1 MDFCKYYQ
9 YSRQHDFPADLFMTC
24 KGSTVLMVPPEG
36 FCFNYETSTSN
47 SFQSFLSIKDIGNK
61 ALAEFTAMVLEL
73 EKEEIRVLTLSQSRD
88 LPDAVFPNNWFSTH
102 IDARGNNIL
111 IIYPLLAKNRQA
123 EVNIKGLM
131 EVLDRAQFE
140 VHEIIDLRNDKD
152 EILEGTGSLVL
163 DRENRLLYASLSPRT
178 SLNLVNKVAD
188 ILGYTPIVFN
198 SVDRQNKPVYHT
210 NVIMGLS
217 KCYAIICLDSINDAQ
232 QKAIL
237 SESFK
242 ETGKTMI
249 DISWNQVQHM
259 CGNVLELYNKKG
271 ESLLILSEQAKRH
284 FTHEQLRIIQQYSRL
299 ISTDIPTIEAIGGGS
314 ARCMMAEIFY

>member
-1 MDFCKYYQ
+1 
-9 YSRQHDFPADLFMTC
+9 
-24 KGSTVLMVPPEG
+24 
-36 FCFNYETSTSN
+36 
-47 SFQSFLSIKDIGNK
+47 
-61 ALAEFTAMVLEL
+61 
-73 EKEEIRVLTLSQSRD
+73 
-88 LPDAVFPNNWFSTH
+88 
-102 IDARGNNIL
+102 
-111 IIYPLLAKNRQA
+111 
-123 EVNIKGLM
+123 
-131 EVLDRAQFE
+131 
-140 VHEIIDLRNDKD
+140 
-152 EILEGTGSLVL
+152 
-163 DRENRLLYASLSPRT
+163 
-178 SLNLVNKVAD
+178 
-188 ILGYTPIVFN
+188 
-198 SVDRQNKPVYHT
+198 
-210 NVIMGLS
+210 MGLG

>member
-1 MDFCKYYQ
+1 
-9 YSRQHDFPADLFMTC
+9 
-24 KGSTVLMVPPEG
+24 MVPPEG

-47 SFQSFLSIKDIGNK
+47 SFQSFMSIKDISTK
-61 ALAEFTAMVLEL
+61 ALAEFTAMVLQL
-73 EKEEIRVLTLSQSRD
+73 EKEEINVLTLSQRQD

-102 IDARGNNIL
+102 IDTRGNNIL

-123 EVNIKGLM
+123 EVNIKGLIA
-131 EVLDRAQFE
+131 VLNQAQFE
-140 VHEIIDLRNDKD
+140 VNEIIDLRNDKN

-163 DRENRLLYASLSPRT
+163 DRENHRLYASLSPRT

-198 SVDRQNKPVYHT
+198 SVDRQNKPIYHT
-210 NVIMGLS
+210 NVIMSLG
-217 KCYAIICLDSINDAQ
+217 KCYAIICLDSINDVR

-242 ETGKTMI
+242 KTGKTMI

>member
-1 MDFCKYYQ
+1 
-9 YSRQHDFPADLFMTC
+9 MTC

-47 SFQSFLSIKDIGNK
+47 SFQSFMSIKDISTK
-61 ALAEFTAMVLEL
+61 ALAEFTAMVLQL
-73 EKEEIRVLTLSQSRD
+73 EKEEIKVLTLSQRQD

-102 IDARGNNIL
+102 IDTKGNNIL

-123 EVNIKGLM
+123 EVNIKGLITA
-131 EVLDRAQFE
+131 LNQAQFE
-140 VHEIIDLRNDKD
+140 VNELIDLRNDKG

-163 DRENRLLYASLSPRT
+163 DRENLLLYASLSPRT

-210 NVIMGLS
+210 NVIMGLG
-217 KCYAIICLDSINDAQ
+217 KHYAIICLDSINDAQ
-232 QKAIL
+232 QKTIL
-237 SESFK
+237 SKSFK
-242 ETGKTMI
+242 ETGKIII
-249 DISWNQVQHM
+249 DISWNQAQHM

-284 FTHEQLRIIQQYSRL
+284 FTHEQLRIIQQYSKL

>member
-1 MDFCKYYQ
+1 
-9 YSRQHDFPADLFMTC
+9 
-24 KGSTVLMVPPEG
+24 MVPPEG

-47 SFQSFLSIKDIGNK
+47 SFQSFMSIKDISTK
-61 ALAEFTAMVLEL
+61 ALAEFTAMVLQL
-73 EKEEIRVLTLSQSRD
+73 EKEEVQVLTLSQSKN

-102 IDARGNNIL
+102 TDTKGNNIL

-123 EVNIKGLM
+123 EVNIEGLIA
-131 EVLDRAQFE
+131 VLNNAHFE
-140 VHEIIDLRNDKD
+140 INELIDLRNDKG

-163 DRENRLLYASLSPRT
+163 DRENLLLYASLSPRT

-198 SVDRQNKPVYHT
+198 SADRQNKPVYHT
-210 NVIMGLS
+210 NVIMSLS
-217 KCYAIICLDSINDAQ
+217 KYYAIICLASITDAQ

-237 SESFK
+237 SGSFK
-242 ETGKTMI
+242 ETGKTII

-284 FTHEQLRIIQQYSRL
+284 FTHEQLRIIQQYSKL

>member
-1 MDFCKYYQ
+1 
-9 YSRQHDFPADLFMTC
+9 
-24 KGSTVLMVPPEG
+24 MVPPEG

-47 SFQSFLSIKDIGNK
+47 SFQSFMSIKDISTK
-61 ALAEFTAMVLEL
+61 ALAEFTAMVLQL
-73 EKEEIRVLTLSQSRD
+73 EKEEINVLTLSQSKN

-102 IDARGNNIL
+102 TDTKGNNIL

-123 EVNIKGLM
+123 EVNIKGLI
-131 EVLDRAQFE
+131 EVLNNAQFE
-140 VHEIIDLRNDKD
+140 VNEIIDLRNDKG

-163 DRENRLLYASLSPRT
+163 DRENLLLYASLSPRT

-210 NVIMGLS
+210 NVIMSLG
-217 KCYAIICLDSINDAQ
+217 KYYAIICLASITDAQ
-232 QKAIL
+232 QKTIV
-237 SESFK
+237 SQSFK
-242 ETGKTMI
+242 ETGKAII

-259 CGNVLELYNKKG
+259 CGNVLELYNKND

-284 FTHEQLRIIQQYSRL
+284 FTHEQLRILQQYSKL